1 MSLSEWFVGVYS
13 SGSNLLFY
21 ATFYDIIIK
30 DKEYYILDDY
40 YFNFIIIFCS
50 RFKINMEM

>member
-1 MSLSEWFVGVYS
+1 MSLSEWFVGVFS
-13 SGSNLLFY
+13 SGYNLLLY

-50 RFKINMEM
+50 GFRN